1 MDGDI
6 LKKFIALEE
15 ALEILNKN
23 TKALKSEVVSIK
35 DSLKRVL
42 YGDVKSKINNPPFN
56 KSVFDGYAFKSEDS
70 KGTSKE
76 NPIDLKIVD
85 EIFAGMWP
93 EIEIKSGEAIR
104 IMTGAPIPVGADC
117 VLKQEETERH
127 GDLVKIFKEMK
138 SNENISF
145 MGEDIKIGKTLIK
158 KGKRL
163 DYADLG
169 IMASSG
175 ISEVIVYKK
184 PKVSIISTGDE
195 VCDINSTLKPGKI
208 YDSNLY
214 SLSARIEE
222 LGYNVLSMEHVG
234 DNIIKIGKAI
244 EKAFEKSDIVFTTG
258 GASVGEKDLMQKV
271 SESIGF
277 EKLFWKIKIKPGSAV
292 VCSKKEEKILIS
304 LSGNPNAALTTFE
317 LLGKSVLKKLE
328 GEEENV
334 NIKREKGILMDS
346 FNKKS
351 PQRRFLRG
359 NVIYDE
365 KGAKVYITQIKSG
378 NGILSSLLNA
388 NCLIEIEKG
397 NEGLNR
403 GEVVNIIK
411 L

>member
-1 MDGDI
+1 M
-6 LKKFIALEE
+6 KKFIALEE

-76 NPIDLKIVD
+76 NPIELKIVD

-93 EIEIKSGEAIR
+93 EIEIKHGEAVR

-138 SNENISF
+138 SYENISF
-145 MGEDIKIGKTLIK
+145 MGEDIKIGETLIK

-175 ISEVIVYKK
+175 ISEVLVYKK
-184 PKVSIISTGDE
+184 PRVSIISTGDE

-234 DNIIKIGKAI
+234 DNILKIGEAI

-328 GEEENV
+328 GEEENI
-334 NIKREKGILMDS
+334 NIKREKGVLMDS

-403 GEVVNIIK
+403 GEVVSIIK

>member
-1 MDGDI
+1 M
-6 LKKFIALEE
+6 KKFIALEE

-56 KSVFDGYAFKSEDS
+56 KSVFDGYAFRSEDS

-76 NPIDLKIVD
+76 NPIELKIVD

-104 IMTGAPIPVGADC
+104 IMTGAPIPMGADC

-138 SNENISF
+138 ENQNISF
-145 MGEDIKIGKTLIK
+145 MGEDIKIGETLIK

-175 ISEVIVYKK
+175 ISEVLVYKK

-214 SLSARIEE
+214 SLSGRIEE
-222 LGYNVLSMEHVG
+222 LGYHVLSMEHVG
-234 DNIIKIGKAI
+234 DNILKIGEAI

-317 LLGKSVLKKLE
+317 LLGKPVLKKLE
-328 GEEENV
+328 GKEENI

-397 NEGLNR
+397 NEGLNK

>member
-1 MDGDI
+1 M
-6 LKKFIALEE
+6 KKFIALEE

-76 NPIDLKIVD
+76 NPIELKIVD

-93 EIEIKSGEAIR
+93 EIEIKHGEAIR
-104 IMTGAPIPVGADC
+104 IMTGAPIPMGADC

-138 SNENISF
+138 SYENISF
-145 MGEDIKIGKTLIK
+145 MGEDIKIGETLIK

-175 ISEVIVYKK
+175 ISEVLVYKK

-234 DNIIKIGKAI
+234 DNILKIGEAI

-317 LLGKSVLKKLE
+317 LLGKPVLKKLE
-328 GEEENV
+328 GEEENI
-334 NIKREKGILMDS
+334 NIKREKGVLMDS

-365 KGAKVYITQIKSG
+365 KGTKVYITQIKSG

>member
-1 MDGDI
+1 M
-6 LKKFIALEE
+6 KKFIALEE

-56 KSVFDGYAFKSEDS
+56 KSVFDGYAFRSEDS

-76 NPIDLKIVD
+76 NPIELKIVD

-93 EIEIKSGEAIR
+93 EIEIKHGEAIR
-104 IMTGAPIPVGADC
+104 IMTGAPIPMGADC

-138 SNENISF
+138 VNENISF
-145 MGEDIKIGKTLIK
+145 MGEDIKIGETLIK

-175 ISEVIVYKK
+175 ISEVLVYKK
-184 PKVSIISTGDE
+184 PRVSIISTGDE

-234 DNIIKIGKAI
+234 DNILKIGEAI

-328 GEEENV
+328 GEEENI
-334 NIKREKGILMDS
+334 NIKREKGVLMDS

-365 KGAKVYITQIKSG
+365 KGTKVYITQIKSG

-397 NEGLNR
+397 NEGLNK

>member
-1 MDGDI
+1 M
-6 LKKFIALEE
+6 KKFIALEE

-76 NPIDLKIVD
+76 NPIELKIVD

-93 EIEIKSGEAIR
+93 EIEIKHGEAIR
-104 IMTGAPIPVGADC
+104 IMTGAPIPMGADC

-138 SNENISF
+138 SYENISF
-145 MGEDIKIGKTLIK
+145 MGEDIKIGETLIK

-175 ISEVIVYKK
+175 ISEVLVYKK
-184 PKVSIISTGDE
+184 PRVSIISTGDE

-234 DNIIKIGKAI
+234 DNILKIGEAI

-271 SESIGF
+271 AESIGF

-317 LLGKSVLKKLE
+317 LLGKPVLKKLE
-328 GEEENV
+328 GEEENI
-334 NIKREKGILMDS
+334 NIKREKGVLMDS

-365 KGAKVYITQIKSG
+365 KGAMVYITQIKSG

>member
-1 MDGDI
+1 M
-6 LKKFIALEE
+6 KKFIALEE

-76 NPIDLKIVD
+76 NPIELKIVD
-85 EIFAGMWP
+85 EIFAGDFS

-138 SNENISF
+138 ANENISF
-145 MGEDIKIGKTLIK
+145 MGEDIKIGETLIK

-175 ISEVIVYKK
+175 ISEVTVYKK
-184 PKVSIISTGDE
+184 PRVSIISTGDE

-234 DNIIKIGKAI
+234 DNIIKIGEAI

-292 VCSKKEEKILIS
+292 VCSKREEKILIS

-328 GEEENV
+328 GEEENI
-334 NIKREKGILMDS
+334 NIKREKGVLMDS

-359 NVIYDE
+359 NIIYDE

>member
-1 MDGDI
+1 M
-6 LKKFIALEE
+6 KKFIALEE

-23 TKALKSEVVSIK
+23 TRALKSEVVSIK

-76 NPIDLKIVD
+76 NPIELKIVD

-93 EIEIKSGEAIR
+93 ERKIKSGEAIR

-138 SNENISF
+138 VNENISF
-145 MGEDIKIGKTLIK
+145 MGEDIKIGETLIK

-175 ISEVIVYKK
+175 ISEVLVYKK
-184 PKVSIISTGDE
+184 PRVSIISTGDE

-214 SLSARIEE
+214 SLSARMEE
-222 LGYNVLSMEHVG
+222 LGYHVLSMEHVG
-234 DNIIKIGKAI
+234 DNIIKIGEAI

-271 SESIGF
+271 AESIGF

-292 VCSKKEEKILIS
+292 VCSKMEEKILIS

-317 LLGKSVLKKLE
+317 LLGKPVLKKLE
-328 GEEENV
+328 GKEENI
-334 NIKREKGILMDS
+334 NIKREKGVLMDS

>member
-1 MDGDI
+1 M
-6 LKKFIALEE
+6 KKFIALEE

-56 KSVFDGYAFKSEDS
+56 KSVFDGYAFKSEAS

-76 NPIDLKIVD
+76 NPIELKIVD

-93 EIEIKSGEAIR
+93 EIEIKHGEAIR
-104 IMTGAPIPVGADC
+104 IMTGAPIPMGADC

-138 SNENISF
+138 SYENISF
-145 MGEDIKIGKTLIK
+145 MGEDIKIGETLIK

-175 ISEVIVYKK
+175 ISEVLVYKK
-184 PKVSIISTGDE
+184 PRVSIISTGDE

-234 DNIIKIGKAI
+234 DNILKIGEAI

-317 LLGKSVLKKLE
+317 LLGKPVLKKLE
-328 GEEENV
+328 GEEENI
-334 NIKREKGILMDS
+334 NIKREKGVLMDS

-365 KGAKVYITQIKSG
+365 KGTKVYITQIKSG

>member
-1 MDGDI
+1 M
-6 LKKFIALEE
+6 KKFIALEE

-76 NPIDLKIVD
+76 NPIELKIVD
-85 EIFAGMWP
+85 EIFAGDFS

-138 SNENISF
+138 ANENISF
-145 MGEDIKIGKTLIK
+145 MGEDIKIGETLIK

-175 ISEVIVYKK
+175 ISEVTVYKK
-184 PKVSIISTGDE
+184 PRVSIISTGDE
-195 VCDINSTLKPGKI
+195 VCDINSTLKLGKI

-214 SLSARIEE
+214 SLSARMEE
-222 LGYNVLSMEHVG
+222 LGYHVLSMEHVG
-234 DNIIKIGKAI
+234 DNIIKIGEAI

-271 SESIGF
+271 AESIGF
-277 EKLFWKIKIKPGSAV
+277 ERLFWKIKIKPGSAV
-292 VCSKKEEKILIS
+292 VCSKMEEKILIS

-317 LLGKSVLKKLE
+317 LLGKPVLKKLE
-328 GEEENV
+328 GKEENI
-334 NIKREKGILMDS
+334 NIKREKGVLMDS

-365 KGAKVYITQIKSG
+365 KGAMVYITQIKSG

>member
-1 MDGDI
+1 M
-6 LKKFIALEE
+6 KKFIALEE

-76 NPIDLKIVD
+76 NPIELKIVD
-85 EIFAGMWP
+85 EIFAGDFS

-138 SNENISF
+138 ANENISF
-145 MGEDIKIGKTLIK
+145 MGEDIKIGETLIK

-175 ISEVIVYKK
+175 ISEVLVYKK

-277 EKLFWKIKIKPGSAV
+277 ERLFWKIKIKPGSAV

-317 LLGKSVLKKLE
+317 LLGKPVLKKLE
-328 GEEENV
+328 GKEENI
-334 NIKREKGILMDS
+334 NIKREKGVLMDS
-346 FNKKS
+346 FSKKS

>member
-1 MDGDI
+1 M
-6 LKKFIALEE
+6 KKFIALEE

-56 KSVFDGYAFKSEDS
+56 KSVFDGYAFRSEDS

-76 NPIDLKIVD
+76 NPIELKIVD

-93 EIEIKSGEAIR
+93 EIEIKHGEAVR
-104 IMTGAPIPVGADC
+104 IMTGAPIPLGADC

-138 SNENISF
+138 SYENISF
-145 MGEDIKIGKTLIK
+145 MGEDIKIGETLIK

-175 ISEVIVYKK
+175 ISEVLVYKK
-184 PKVSIISTGDE
+184 PRVSIISTGDE

-328 GEEENV
+328 GEEENI

-388 NCLIEIEKG
+388 NCLIEIEKV

>member
-1 MDGDI
+1 M
-6 LKKFIALEE
+6 KKFIALEE

-76 NPIDLKIVD
+76 NPIELKIVD

-93 EIEIKSGEAIR
+93 EIEIKHGEAVR

-138 SNENISF
+138 SYENISF
-145 MGEDIKIGKTLIK
+145 MGEDIKIGETLIK

-175 ISEVIVYKK
+175 ISEVLVYKK
-184 PKVSIISTGDE
+184 PRVSIISTGDE

-234 DNIIKIGKAI
+234 DNILKIGEAI

-292 VCSKKEEKILIS
+292 VCSKRQEKILIS

-317 LLGKSVLKKLE
+317 LLGKPVLKKLE
-328 GEEENV
+328 GEEENI
-334 NIKREKGILMDS
+334 NIKREKGVLMDS

-359 NVIYDE
+359 NVIYDQ

>member
-1 MDGDI
+1 M
-6 LKKFIALEE
+6 KKFIALEE

-76 NPIDLKIVD
+76 NPIELKIVD
-85 EIFAGMWP
+85 EIFAGDFS
-93 EIEIKSGEAIR
+93 EREIKAGEAVR
-104 IMTGAPIPVGADC
+104 IMTGAPIPLGADC

-138 SNENISF
+138 ENQNISF
-145 MGEDIKIGKTLIK
+145 MGEDIKIGETLIK

-175 ISEVIVYKK
+175 ISQVTVYKK

-214 SLSARIEE
+214 SLSGRIEE
-222 LGYNVLSMEHVG
+222 LGYHVLSMEHVG
-234 DNIIKIGKAI
+234 DNILKIGEVI

-271 SESIGF
+271 AESIGF

-292 VCSKKEEKILIS
+292 VCSKREEKILIS

-317 LLGKSVLKKLE
+317 LLGKPVLKKLE
-328 GEEENV
+328 GEEENI

-365 KGAKVYITQIKSG
+365 KGAKVYVTQIKSG

-388 NCLIEIEKG
+388 NCLIEVEKG
-397 NEGLNR
+397 NEGLNK
-403 GEVVNIIK
+403 GEEVNIIK

>member
-1 MDGDI
+1 M
-6 LKKFIALEE
+6 KKFIALAE

-76 NPIDLKIVD
+76 NPIELKIVD
-85 EIFAGMWP
+85 EIFAGDFS
-93 EIEIKSGEAIR
+93 EIEIKSGEAVR

-145 MGEDIKIGKTLIK
+145 MGEDIKSGETLIK

-175 ISEVIVYKK
+175 ISEVTVYKK
-184 PKVSIISTGDE
+184 PRVSIISTGDE

-234 DNIIKIGKAI
+234 DNILKIGEAI

-292 VCSKKEEKILIS
+292 VCSKREEKILIS

-328 GEEENV
+328 GEEENI

-388 NCLIEIEKG
+388 NCLIEIERG

>member
-1 MDGDI
+1 M
-6 LKKFIALEE
+6 KKFIALEE

-76 NPIDLKIVD
+76 NPIELKIVD

-93 EIEIKSGEAIR
+93 EIEIKHGEAIR
-104 IMTGAPIPVGADC
+104 IMTGAPIPMGADC

-138 SNENISF
+138 ANENISF
-145 MGEDIKIGKTLIK
+145 MGEDIKIGETLIK

-175 ISEVIVYKK
+175 ISEVLVYKK

-234 DNIIKIGKAI
+234 DNILKIGEAI

-317 LLGKSVLKKLE
+317 LLGKPVLKKLE
-328 GEEENV
+328 GEEENI
-334 NIKREKGILMDS
+334 NIKREKGVLMDS

-365 KGAKVYITQIKSG
+365 KGTKVYITQIKSG

>member
-1 MDGDI
+1 M
-6 LKKFIALEE
+6 KKFIALEE

-76 NPIDLKIVD
+76 NPIELKIVD

-93 EIEIKSGEAIR
+93 EIEIKHGEAIR

-138 SNENISF
+138 SYENISF
-145 MGEDIKIGKTLIK
+145 MGEDIKIGETLIK

-175 ISEVIVYKK
+175 ISEVLVYKK
-184 PKVSIISTGDE
+184 PRVSIISTGDE

-222 LGYNVLSMEHVG
+222 LGYHVLSMEHVG
-234 DNIIKIGKAI
+234 DNILKIGEAI

-328 GEEENV
+328 GEEENI
-334 NIKREKGILMDS
+334 NIKREKGVLMDS

-351 PQRRFLRG
+351 LQRRFLRG

-403 GEVVNIIK
+403 GEVVSIIK

>member
-1 MDGDI
+1 M
-6 LKKFIALEE
+6 KKFIALEE

-76 NPIDLKIVD
+76 NPVELKIVD
-85 EIFAGMWP
+85 EIFAGDFS

-138 SNENISF
+138 AKENISF
-145 MGEDIKIGKTLIK
+145 MGEDIKIGETLIK

-175 ISEVIVYKK
+175 ISEVTVYKK
-184 PKVSIISTGDE
+184 PRVSIISTGDE

-214 SLSARIEE
+214 SLSGRIEE

-234 DNIIKIGKAI
+234 DNILKIGEAI

-277 EKLFWKIKIKPGSAV
+277 ERLFWKIKIKPGSAV

-317 LLGKSVLKKLE
+317 LLGKPVLKKLE
-328 GEEENV
+328 GKEENI

>member
-1 MDGDI
+1 M
-6 LKKFIALEE
+6 KKFIALEE

-76 NPIDLKIVD
+76 NPIELKIVD

-93 EIEIKSGEAIR
+93 EIEIKSGEAVR
-104 IMTGAPIPVGADC
+104 IMTGAPIPVGVDC

-138 SNENISF
+138 ANENISF
-145 MGEDIKIGKTLIK
+145 MGEDIKIGETLIK

-175 ISEVIVYKK
+175 ISEVTVYKK

-222 LGYNVLSMEHVG
+222 LGYNLLSMEHVG
-234 DNIIKIGKAI
+234 DNILKIGEAI

-292 VCSKKEEKILIS
+292 VCSKRQEKILIS

-328 GEEENV
+328 GEEENI

>member
-1 MDGDI
+1 M
-6 LKKFIALEE
+6 KKFIALEE

-76 NPIDLKIVD
+76 NPIELKIVD

-93 EIEIKSGEAIR
+93 EIEIKHGEAIR
-104 IMTGAPIPVGADC
+104 IMTGAPIPMGADC

-138 SNENISF
+138 VNENISF
-145 MGEDIKIGKTLIK
+145 MGEDIKIGETLIK

-175 ISEVIVYKK
+175 ISEVLVYKK
-184 PKVSIISTGDE
+184 PRVSIISTGDE

-234 DNIIKIGKAI
+234 DNILKIGEAI

-317 LLGKSVLKKLE
+317 LLGKPVLKKLE
-328 GEEENV
+328 GEEENI
-334 NIKREKGILMDS
+334 NIKREKGVLMDS

-365 KGAKVYITQIKSG
+365 KGTKVYITQIKSG

>member
-1 MDGDI
+1 M
-6 LKKFIALEE
+6 KKFIALEE

-76 NPIDLKIVD
+76 NPIELKIVD

-93 EIEIKSGEAIR
+93 DREIKSGEAIR

-138 SNENISF
+138 ANENISF
-145 MGEDIKIGKTLIK
+145 MGEDIKIGETLIK

-175 ISEVIVYKK
+175 ISEVTVYKK
-184 PKVSIISTGDE
+184 PRVSIISTGDE
-195 VCDINSTLKPGKI
+195 VCDINSTLKLGKI

-214 SLSARIEE
+214 SLSARMEE
-222 LGYNVLSMEHVG
+222 LGYHVLSMEHVG
-234 DNIIKIGKAI
+234 DNIIKIGEAI

-271 SESIGF
+271 AESIGF

-292 VCSKKEEKILIS
+292 VCSKMEEKILIS

-317 LLGKSVLKKLE
+317 LLGKPVLKKLE
-328 GEEENV
+328 GKEENI
-334 NIKREKGILMDS
+334 NIKREKGVLMDF

-365 KGAKVYITQIKSG
+365 KGAMVYITQIKSG

-388 NCLIEIEKG
+388 NCLIEIGKG

>member
-1 MDGDI
+1 M
-6 LKKFIALEE
+6 KKFIALEE

-70 KGTSKE
+70 KGNSKE
-76 NPIDLKIVD
+76 NPVELKIVD
-85 EIFAGMWP
+85 EIFAGDFS

-138 SNENISF
+138 ANENISF
-145 MGEDIKIGKTLIK
+145 MGEDIQIGETLIK

-175 ISEVIVYKK
+175 ISEVTVYKK
-184 PKVSIISTGDE
+184 PRVSIISTGDE
-195 VCDINSTLKPGKI
+195 VCDINTTLKPGKI

-214 SLSARIEE
+214 SLSGRIEE
-222 LGYNVLSMEHVG
+222 LGYNILSMEHVG
-234 DNIIKIGKAI
+234 DNILEIGEAI

-277 EKLFWKIKIKPGSAV
+277 KKLFWKIKIKPGSAV
-292 VCSKKEEKILIS
+292 VCSKREEKILIS

-328 GEEENV
+328 GEEENI

-388 NCLIEIEKG
+388 NCLIEIEKE

>member
-1 MDGDI
+1 M
-6 LKKFIALEE
+6 KKFIALEE
-15 ALEILNKN
+15 ALEILNEN

-56 KSVFDGYAFKSEDS
+56 KSVFDGYAFRSEDS
-70 KGTSKE
+70 KRASKE
-76 NPIDLKIVD
+76 NPIKLKIVD

-93 EIEIKSGEAIR
+93 EREIKSGEAVR
-104 IMTGAPIPVGADC
+104 IMTGAPIPIGADC
-117 VLKQEETERH
+117 VLKQEETERY
-127 GDLVKIFKEMK
+127 GNLVKIFKEMK
-138 SNENISF
+138 AYENISF
-145 MGEDIKIGKTLIK
+145 IGEDIKIGEILIK
-158 KGKRL
+158 EGKRL

-175 ISEVIVYKK
+175 ISEILAYKK

-195 VCDINSTLKPGKI
+195 VCDIHSTLKPGKI

-214 SLSARIEE
+214 SLSARVEE

-234 DNIIKIGKAI
+234 DNIIKIGEAI

-271 SESIGF
+271 AESIGF
-277 EKLFWKIKIKPGSAV
+277 ERLFWKIKIKPGSAV
-292 VCSKKEEKILIS
+292 VCSKKKEKILIS

-317 LLGKSVLKKLE
+317 LLGKPVLKKLE
-328 GEEENV
+328 GEEEEI
-334 NIKREKGILMDS
+334 NIKREKGILKDS

-365 KGAKVYITQIKSG
+365 NGAKVYITQIKSG

>member
-1 MDGDI
+1 M
-6 LKKFIALEE
+6 KKFIALEE

-76 NPIDLKIVD
+76 NPIELKIVD

-93 EIEIKSGEAIR
+93 EIEIKHGEAIR
-104 IMTGAPIPVGADC
+104 IMTGAPIPMGADC

-138 SNENISF
+138 SYENISF
-145 MGEDIKIGKTLIK
+145 MGEDIKIGETLIK

-175 ISEVIVYKK
+175 ISEVLVYKK
-184 PKVSIISTGDE
+184 PRVSIISTGDE

-222 LGYNVLSMEHVG
+222 LGYHVLSMEHVG
-234 DNIIKIGKAI
+234 DNILKIGEAI

-317 LLGKSVLKKLE
+317 LLGKPVLKKLE
-328 GEEENV
+328 GEEENI
-334 NIKREKGILMDS
+334 NIKREKGVLMDS

-365 KGAKVYITQIKSG
+365 KGTKVYITQIKSG

>member
-1 MDGDI
+1 M
-6 LKKFIALEE
+6 KKFIALEE

-76 NPIDLKIVD
+76 NPIELKIVD
-85 EIFAGMWP
+85 EIFAGDFS
-93 EIEIKSGEAIR
+93 EREIKSGEAVR
-104 IMTGAPIPVGADC
+104 IMTGAPIPLGADC
-117 VLKQEETERH
+117 VLKQEETERQ

-138 SNENISF
+138 ENQNISF
-145 MGEDIKIGKTLIK
+145 MGEDIKIGETLIK

-175 ISEVIVYKK
+175 ISEVLVYKK

-214 SLSARIEE
+214 SLSGRIEE
-222 LGYNVLSMEHVG
+222 LGYHVLSMEHVG
-234 DNIIKIGKAI
+234 DNIIKIGEAI

-271 SESIGF
+271 AESIGF
-277 EKLFWKIKIKPGSAV
+277 KKLFWKIKIKPGSAV
-292 VCSKKEEKILIS
+292 VCSKREEKILIS

-317 LLGKSVLKKLE
+317 LLGKPVLKKLE
-328 GEEENV
+328 GEEENI

-388 NCLIEIEKG
+388 NCLIEVEKG
-397 NEGLNR
+397 NEGLNK
-403 GEVVNIIK
+403 GEEVNIIK

>member
-1 MDGDI
+1 M
-6 LKKFIALEE
+6 KKFIALEE

-76 NPIDLKIVD
+76 NPVELKIVD
-85 EIFAGMWP
+85 EIFAGDFS

-138 SNENISF
+138 ANENISF
-145 MGEDIKIGKTLIK
+145 IGEDIKSGETLIK

-175 ISEVIVYKK
+175 ISEVTVYKK
-184 PKVSIISTGDE
+184 PRVSIISTGDE
-195 VCDINSTLKPGKI
+195 VCDINTTLKPGKI

-214 SLSARIEE
+214 SLSGRIEE
-222 LGYNVLSMEHVG
+222 LGYHVLSMEHVG
-234 DNIIKIGKAI
+234 DNILKIGEAI

-292 VCSKKEEKILIS
+292 VCSKREEKILIS

-328 GEEENV
+328 GEEENI

-388 NCLIEIEKG
+388 NCLIEIEKR

>member
-1 MDGDI
+1 M
-6 LKKFIALEE
+6 KKFIALEE

-23 TKALKSEVVSIK
+23 TRVLKSEVVSIK

-76 NPIDLKIVD
+76 NPIELKIVD
-85 EIFAGMWP
+85 EIFAGDFS

-138 SNENISF
+138 ANENISF
-145 MGEDIKIGKTLIK
+145 MGEDIKIGETLIK

-175 ISEVIVYKK
+175 ISEVTVYKK
-184 PKVSIISTGDE
+184 PRVSIISTGDE
-195 VCDINSTLKPGKI
+195 VCDINSTLKLGKI

-214 SLSARIEE
+214 SLSARMEE

-234 DNIIKIGKAI
+234 DNILKIGEAI

-271 SESIGF
+271 AESIGF

-292 VCSKKEEKILIS
+292 VCSKMEEKILIS

-317 LLGKSVLKKLE
+317 LLGKPVLKKLE
-328 GEEENV
+328 GKEENI
-334 NIKREKGILMDS
+334 NIKREKGVLMDS

-365 KGAKVYITQIKSG
+365 KGAMVYITQIKSG

>member
-1 MDGDI
+1 M
-6 LKKFIALEE
+6 KKFIALEE

-76 NPIDLKIVD
+76 NPIELKIVD

-93 EIEIKSGEAIR
+93 EIEIKHGEAIR
-104 IMTGAPIPVGADC
+104 IMTGAPIPMGADC

-138 SNENISF
+138 SYENISF
-145 MGEDIKIGKTLIK
+145 MGEDIKIGETLIK

-175 ISEVIVYKK
+175 ISEVLVYKK
-184 PKVSIISTGDE
+184 PRVSIISTGDE

-234 DNIIKIGKAI
+234 DNILKIGEAI

-317 LLGKSVLKKLE
+317 LLGKPVLKRLE
-328 GEEENV
+328 GEEENI
-334 NIKREKGILMDS
+334 NIKREKGVLMDS

-365 KGAKVYITQIKSG
+365 KGTKVYITQIKSG

>member
-1 MDGDI
+1 M
-6 LKKFIALEE
+6 KKFIALEE

-70 KGTSKE
+70 KGTSKG
-76 NPIDLKIVD
+76 NPVELKIVY
-85 EIFAGMWP
+85 EIFAGDFS

-138 SNENISF
+138 ANENISF
-145 MGEDIKIGKTLIK
+145 MGEDIQIGETLIK

-175 ISEVIVYKK
+175 ISEVLVYKK
-184 PKVSIISTGDE
+184 PRVSIISTGDE

-222 LGYNVLSMEHVG
+222 LGYHVLSMEHVG
-234 DNIIKIGKAI
+234 DNILKIGEAI

-292 VCSKKEEKILIS
+292 VCSKREEKILIS

-328 GEEENV
+328 GEEENI

-397 NEGLNR
+397 NEGLNK

>member
-1 MDGDI
+1 M
-6 LKKFIALEE
+6 KKFIALEE

-76 NPIDLKIVD
+76 NPIELKIVD
-85 EIFAGMWP
+85 EIFAGDFS
-93 EIEIKSGEAIR
+93 EREIKSGEAVR
-104 IMTGAPIPVGADC
+104 IMTGAPIPLGADC

-138 SNENISF
+138 ENQNISF
-145 MGEDIKIGKTLIK
+145 MGEDIKIGETLIK

-175 ISEVIVYKK
+175 ISQVTVYKK
-184 PKVSIISTGDE
+184 PRVSIISTGDE

-214 SLSARIEE
+214 SLSGRIEE
-222 LGYNVLSMEHVG
+222 LGYHVLSMEHVG
-234 DNIIKIGKAI
+234 DNILKIGEAI
-244 EKAFEKSDIVFTTG
+244 EKVFEKSDIVFTTG

-271 SESIGF
+271 AESIGF

-292 VCSKKEEKILIS
+292 VCSKREEKILIS

-317 LLGKSVLKKLE
+317 LLGKPVLKKLE
-328 GEEENV
+328 GEEENI

-403 GEVVNIIK
+403 GEEVNILK

>member
-1 MDGDI
+1 M
-6 LKKFIALEE
+6 KKFIALEE

-104 IMTGAPIPVGADC
+104 IMTGAPIPAGADC
-117 VLKQEETERH
+117 VLKQEETERQ

-145 MGEDIKIGKTLIK
+145 MGEDIRIGETLIK

-175 ISEVIVYKK
+175 ISEVLVYKK
-184 PKVSIISTGDE
+184 PKISIISTGDE

-234 DNIIKIGKAI
+234 DNILKIGEAI

-277 EKLFWKIKIKPGSAV
+277 ERLFWKIKIKPGSAV
-292 VCSKKEEKILIS
+292 VCSKRQEKILIS

-328 GEEENV
+328 GEEENI
-334 NIKREKGILMDS
+334 NIKREKGVLMDS

>member
-1 MDGDI
+1 M
-6 LKKFIALEE
+6 KKFIALEE

-76 NPIDLKIVD
+76 NPIELKIVD

-93 EIEIKSGEAIR
+93 EIEIKHGEAVR
-104 IMTGAPIPVGADC
+104 IMTGAPIPMGADC

-138 SNENISF
+138 SYENISF
-145 MGEDIKIGKTLIK
+145 MGEDIKIGETLIK

-175 ISEVIVYKK
+175 ISEVLVYKK
-184 PKVSIISTGDE
+184 PRVSIISTGDE

-234 DNIIKIGKAI
+234 DNILKIGEAI

-317 LLGKSVLKKLE
+317 LLGKPVLKKLE
-328 GEEENV
+328 GEEENI
-334 NIKREKGILMDS
+334 NIKREKGVLMDS

-359 NVIYDE
+359 NVIYDQ
-365 KGAKVYITQIKSG
+365 KGAKIYITQIKSG

>member
-1 MDGDI
+1 M
-6 LKKFIALEE
+6 KKFIALEE

-56 KSVFDGYAFKSEDS
+56 KSVFDGYAFRSEDS

-76 NPIDLKIVD
+76 NPIELKIVD

-93 EIEIKSGEAIR
+93 EIEIKHGEAVR

-138 SNENISF
+138 VNENISF
-145 MGEDIKIGKTLIK
+145 MGEDIKIGETLIK

-175 ISEVIVYKK
+175 ISEVLVYKK
-184 PKVSIISTGDE
+184 PRVSIISTGDE

-317 LLGKSVLKKLE
+317 LLGKPVLKKLE
-328 GEEENV
+328 GEEENI

>member
-1 MDGDI
+1 M
-6 LKKFIALEE
+6 KKFIALEE

-76 NPIDLKIVD
+76 NPIELKIVD
-85 EIFAGMWP
+85 EIFAGDFS

-138 SNENISF
+138 VNENISF
-145 MGEDIKIGKTLIK
+145 MGEDIKIGETLIK

-175 ISEVIVYKK
+175 ISEVLVYKK
-184 PKVSIISTGDE
+184 PRVSIISTGDE

-234 DNIIKIGKAI
+234 DNILKIGEAI

-292 VCSKKEEKILIS
+292 VCSKRQEKILIS

-328 GEEENV
+328 GEEENI
-334 NIKREKGILMDS
+334 NIKREKGVLMDS

>member
-1 MDGDI
+1 M
-6 LKKFIALEE
+6 KKFIALEE

-76 NPIDLKIVD
+76 NPIELKIVD

-93 EIEIKSGEAIR
+93 EIEIKHGEAIR
-104 IMTGAPIPVGADC
+104 IMTGAPIPMGADC

-138 SNENISF
+138 SYENISF
-145 MGEDIKIGKTLIK
+145 MGEDIKIGETLIK

-175 ISEVIVYKK
+175 ISEVLVYKK
-184 PKVSIISTGDE
+184 PRVSIISTGDE

-234 DNIIKIGKAI
+234 DNILKIGEAI

-317 LLGKSVLKKLE
+317 LLGKPVLKKLE
-328 GEEENV
+328 GEEENI
-334 NIKREKGILMDS
+334 NIKREKGVLMDS

>member
-1 MDGDI
+1 M
-6 LKKFIALEE
+6 KKFIALEE

-76 NPIDLKIVD
+76 NPIELKIVD
-85 EIFAGMWP
+85 EIFAGDFS

-138 SNENISF
+138 VNENISF
-145 MGEDIKIGKTLIK
+145 MGEDIKIGETLIK

-175 ISEVIVYKK
+175 ISEVLVYKK
-184 PKVSIISTGDE
+184 PRVSIISTGDE

-222 LGYNVLSMEHVG
+222 LGYNVLTMEHVG
-234 DNIIKIGKAI
+234 DNILKIGEAI

-292 VCSKKEEKILIS
+292 VCSKRQEKILIS

-328 GEEENV
+328 GEEENI

>member
-1 MDGDI
+1 M
-6 LKKFIALEE
+6 KKFIALEE

-23 TKALKSEVVSIK
+23 TKALKSEVVSKK

-76 NPIDLKIVD
+76 NPIELKIVD

-93 EIEIKSGEAIR
+93 EIEIKHGEAIR
-104 IMTGAPIPVGADC
+104 IMTGAPIPMGADC

-138 SNENISF
+138 SYENISF
-145 MGEDIKIGKTLIK
+145 MGEDIKIGETLIK

-175 ISEVIVYKK
+175 ISEVLVYKK
-184 PKVSIISTGDE
+184 PRVSIISTGDE

-234 DNIIKIGKAI
+234 DNILKIGEAI

-317 LLGKSVLKKLE
+317 LLGKPVLKKLE
-328 GEEENV
+328 GEEENI
-334 NIKREKGILMDS
+334 NIKREKGVLMDS

-365 KGAKVYITQIKSG
+365 KGTKVYITQIKSG

>member
-1 MDGDI
+1 M
-6 LKKFIALEE
+6 KKFIALAE

-76 NPIDLKIVD
+76 NPIELKIVD
-85 EIFAGMWP
+85 EIFAGDFS
-93 EIEIKSGEAIR
+93 EIEIKSGEAVR

-145 MGEDIKIGKTLIK
+145 MGEDIKSGETLIK

-175 ISEVIVYKK
+175 ISEVTVYKK
-184 PKVSIISTGDE
+184 PRVSIISTGDE

-234 DNIIKIGKAI
+234 DNILKIGEAI

-292 VCSKKEEKILIS
+292 VCSKREEKILIS

-328 GEEENV
+328 GEEENI

-388 NCLIEIEKG
+388 NCLIEIEKR

>member
-1 MDGDI
+1 M
-6 LKKFIALEE
+6 KKFIALEE

-76 NPIDLKIVD
+76 NPIELKIVD
-85 EIFAGMWP
+85 EIFAGDFS
-93 EIEIKSGEAIR
+93 EIEIKHGEAIR

-138 SNENISF
+138 ANENISF
-145 MGEDIKIGKTLIK
+145 MGEDIKIGETLIK

-175 ISEVIVYKK
+175 ISEVLVYKK

-234 DNIIKIGKAI
+234 DNILKIGEAI

-317 LLGKSVLKKLE
+317 LLGKPVLKKLE
-328 GEEENV
+328 GEEENI
-334 NIKREKGILMDS
+334 NIKREKGVLMDS

-359 NVIYDE
+359 NIIYDE